1 MESRRDVNDV
11 IEGKISRIIECAMRV
26 RRALSTGFLES
37 VYRNALLI
45 ELRTCGFHAE
55 TEVPVEVR
63 YKGAIVG
70 QFRADIIV
78 DGEIIIEL
86 KSVQTLTAA
95 HEAQLVN
102 YLTATGIDNGLLINF
117 GSDII
122 QIKRKYRLYHPS
134 SKSR

>member
-1 MESRRDVNDV
+1 MECGNHVTDM
-11 IEGKISRIIECAMRV
+11 IEGKISRVIECAMRV
-26 RRALSTGFLES
+26 RRALSAGFMES

-45 ELRTCGFHAE
+45 ELRAYRFHAE

-63 YKGAIVG
+63 YKGEIVG

-86 KSVQTLTAA
+86 KSVQTLSAA